1 MDDEEKM
8 STKLRSVVEENDL
21 TEFMSMAKLAQVRAS
36 IKLLQFGVERWAEGF
51 QRKEGEHGDADESGA
66 RVWVGG
72 G

>member
-36 IKLLQFGVERWAEGF
+36 IKLLQFGIDSWGRGISA
-51 QRKEGEHGDADESGA
+51 QRGKA
-66 RVWVGG
+66 R
-72 G
+72 